1 MTPPPSRRSV
11 GSAARERR
19 TALITTRLK
28 ASLQAASSKP
38 STVPKIGP
46 PQLFTRTS
54 RPPSVATA
62 HSINALH
69 SSPFRKSATLASMRY
84 PSFRRAFAATSRC
97 SALCDEM
104 ATWQPSPASA
114 RTDANPSPL
123 LAAVT
128 SARRPR
134 SRISTWLLAYASVDP
149 LAQQV
154 GVTHVAGVLLDRSD
168 QHLAQR
174 HRPSAA
180 AVLVQWIVA
189 GDIETG
195 RPGHEPRGEVHLRTP
210 CVPCLRDHL
219 RVGNSTIEITVA
231 GAEQPGRV

>member
-134 SRISTWLLAYASVDP
+134 RRISTWLLAYASVDP

-154 GVTHVAGVLLDRSD
+154 DVTHVAGVPLHHSD
-168 QHLAQR
+168 QQLAPR
-174 HRPSAA
+174 HQTPTPSP
-180 AVLVQWIVA
+180 LIQWIA
-189 GDIETG
+189 SRDGQTG
-195 RPGHEPRGEVHLRTP
+195 RPAPEPRSE
-210 CVPCLRDHL
+210 DHHCAP
-219 RVGNSTIEITVA
+219 RI
-231 GAEQPGRV
+231 PRFPHP